1 MSTLFITFL
10 ETLWF
15 YRFGN
20 VKILLTK
27 LSQVV
32 GMSTLG
38 DRIKKLR
45 DRENIQQN
53 DFAKKIGVS
62 NVVLSRYESGER
74 KPDYDTLDKI
84 ADYFQ
89 VSTDYLLGRTDSP
102 NYEQNDNDQLKYY
115 IDKINK
121 EFPDSDL
128 MFKDMESLTAEDLKE
143 VYEYIKFK
151 KSQK

>member
-1 MSTLFITFL
+1 
-10 ETLWF
+10 
-15 YRFGN
+15 
-20 VKILLTK
+20 
-27 LSQVV
+27 
-32 GMSTLG
+32 
-38 DRIKKLR
+38 
-45 DRENIQQN
+45 ENIQQN